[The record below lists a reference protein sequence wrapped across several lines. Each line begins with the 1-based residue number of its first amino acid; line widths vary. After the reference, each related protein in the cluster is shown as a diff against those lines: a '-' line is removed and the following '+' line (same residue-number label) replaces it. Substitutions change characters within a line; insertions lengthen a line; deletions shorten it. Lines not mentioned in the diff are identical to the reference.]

1 MGLTGILATKQF
13 NFELRLDERRDI
25 DLNFK
30 GKAKKKQKQ
39 EKFNQFI
46 SGLDDAKS
54 NFDRARD
61 ENL

>member
-1 MGLTGILATKQF
+1 MGLTGILATNQF

-30 GKAKKKQKQ
+30 GKAKKKQ

-54 NFDRARD
+54 NLDRERD